1 MAVNAARVTSA
12 LLAAA
17 LALGACGTD
26 SGDDQPATTESDG
39 GEASSDLAI
48 GGSGAASQV
57 EREISETLSELDAET
72 RDGDTVVTLPERVL
86 FAFGEHD
93 LLPEASGVLDDLA
106 GVIVQVEGA
115 PVRVDGHTDSV
126 GSTAANQQ
134 LSDRRAR
141 SVVDYLVAAGVDAG
155 RLHPRGFGEARPIAP
170 NANPDGSDD
179 PDGRARNRRVE
190 VVIEGVDLTGS
201 G

>member
-1 MAVNAARVTSA
+1 
-12 LLAAA
+12 
-17 LALGACGTD
+17 
-26 SGDDQPATTESDG
+26 
-39 GEASSDLAI
+39 
-48 GGSGAASQV
+48 
-57 EREISETLSELDAET
+57 
-72 RDGDTVVTLPERVL
+72 
-86 FAFGEHD
+86 
-93 LLPEASGVLDDLA
+93 
-106 GVIVQVEGA
+106 
-115 PVRVDGHTDSV
+115 VRVDGHTDSV

-141 SVVDYLVAAGVDAG
+141 SVVEYLVAVGVDAG
-155 RLHPRGFGEARPIAP
+155 RLHPRGFGEAWPIAP